1 MERGVRVNQIIYVG
15 KHLLTFG
22 VNRHAHDSWELI
34 YCTGGSG
41 RLVFDDRTLLYE
53 ENDVIII
60 PPDTPHVNE
69 SDTGFTNIHIN
80 MLDPTLSAKVP
91 TLMHADG
98 NGFLLDAFSA
108 AFFYYSDPAQNS
120 TVLSAYGDLICCHL
134 MASQSAP
141 ARSKVVEQ
149 IESAIIR
156 NYPDCNF
163 ELDEFLRSLPFSDD
177 YLRKMFKRET
187 GVTPHRYLSDKRLEI
202 AASCLSSTHAGGQ
215 NITEVAHLCGFREPL
230 YFSRMF
236 KKKYGVSPSNYAW
249 QMAAEAAAAG
259 RDSDSMKIIV

>member
-1 MERGVRVNQIIYVG
+1 MNQIIYVG

-22 VNRHAHDSWELI
+22 VSRHAHDSWELI

-41 RLVFDDRTLLYE
+41 RLVFDDHTLAYE
-53 ENDVIII
+53 KDDVIVI
-60 PPDTPHVNE
+60 PPHTPHTNE
-69 SDTGFTNIHIN
+69 SDEGFTNIHIN
-80 MLDPTLSAKVP
+80 MLDPTLSTKKP
-91 TLMHADG
+91 LRMCADS
-98 NGFLLDAFSA
+98 NGYLLDAFSA
-108 AFFYYSDPAQNS
+108 AFFYYSDPGRNS

-156 NYPDCNF
+156 NYPDCDF
-163 ELDEFLRSLPFSDD
+163 ELDEFLRALPFSDD

-187 GVTPHRYLSDKRLEI
+187 GVTPHRFLSDKRLEI
-202 AASCLSSTHAGGQ
+202 AASCLSSTHTDGQ
-215 NITEVAHLCGFREPL
+215 NITEIAHLCGFREPL

-236 KKKYGVSPSNYAW
+236 KKKYGVSPSAYALL
-249 QMAAEAAAAG
+249 AAG
-259 RDSDSMKIIV
+259 EADTDEIRAKITM